1 MAGSVMLALAVVAP
15 AQAQFSESYKFLE
28 AVKKKD
34 GNKVTEM
41 LGKPGTTVINTRDST
56 TGRTGLHIVTEMRDL
71 TWMSFLLAKGANPNA
86 HDSRGVTPLEVAV
99 GQAFDEGVQLLLSKG
114 ARVDEADTTGTTPLI
129 SAVLRRD
136 GRLVKML
143 LAAGA
148 NPDRPDNS
156 GRSARDYAKADA
168 GNPAASAIA
177 ESKVKPVTSGK
188 SYGPHL

>member
-1 MAGSVMLALAVVAP
+1 MGVGLAATP

-34 GNKVTEM
+34 GTKVTEV
-41 LGKPGTTVINTRDST
+41 LGKPGTTIINTRDSV
-56 TGRTGLHIVTEMRDL
+56 TGQTALHIVTGMRDL
-71 TWMSFLLAKGANPNA
+71 TWMAFILAKGANPNA
-86 HDSRGVTPLEVAV
+86 HDTRGVTPLELAV
-99 GQAFDEGVQLLLSKG
+99 SQAFDEGVELLLAKG

-136 GRLVKML
+136 NRLTKLL

-168 GNPAASAIA
+168 GNPAATEIA
-177 ESKVKPVTSGK
+177 NAKVKAAGSGK